1 MLRLLFI
8 IVLMS
13 LFSVNNVNAQISR
26 TSAMGGLT
34 YGIVDRDF
42 SLTPYNFGGN
52 PAWIVKDE
60 VETFLDITPSVQNSW
75 GDYRRTYDSEGS
87 INYGTAFKGVK
98 RLEDKGTFVG
108 FTSYNYEIV
117 RNLYRTLRR
126 DTYSGEAFFMID
138 TTKGDFRYSGP
149 IVNLTYSW
157 EPFDNL
163 YAGVSGH
170 YQILDGLKQVYTN
183 AQSIYRE
190 VAVNVGLAY
199 QLSYEFVIASN
210 IKYSDFQETVEAKD
224 VNLLEVEVFNYRGDT
239 YFVGKRGSSVTQK
252 LNRKKIE
259 YAGQLFYQP
268 SNRLSMALQ
277 TTITPQVA
285 KVLVPQSGLIDVEE
299 GYTDFHT
306 IDFKFKSQYS
316 ISDAWLM
323 GISTGYNDRKCWSNN
338 SKKNLLLWDWDV
350 NEIFGGIG
358 TSYKFDFLPL
368 LIGGEIEFSSLKADS
383 SKYIDTRFI
392 NVTSFNNLVRFGAE
406 YEFMTNHF
414 IRAGI
419 NYGNNEI
426 DLLSGGSDVK
436 SLLLTAGFGL
446 PVSSVLYINANIQY
460 KKLSTTDIVDLHR
473 SGLSTFITMR
483 LNTF

>member
-13 LFSVNNVNAQISR
+13 LFSLSNINAQISR

-34 YGIVDRDF
+34 YGIIDRDF

-52 PAWIVKDE
+52 PAWIVNDE
-60 VETFLDITPSVQNSW
+60 EESFLNITPSVQNSW
-75 GDYRRTYDSEGS
+75 GDYRRAFDSEGS

-98 RLEDKGTFVG
+98 RLDDKGTFVG

-157 EPFDNL
+157 ELFDNL

-190 VAVNVGLAY
+190 VAVNAGLAY
-199 QLSYEFVIASN
+199 QFSDGFIIASN
-210 IKYSDFQETVEAKD
+210 IKYADYQETIEAKD

-239 YFVGKRGSSVTQK
+239 YFVGKRGSSLTQK

-259 YAGQLFYQP
+259 YSGQLFYQP
-268 SNRLSMALQ
+268 ISGLTMALQ
-277 TTITPQVA
+277 SSVTPQVA

-299 GYTDFHT
+299 GYTDFHS
-306 IDFKFKSQYS
+306 IDVKFKSQYS
-316 ISDAWLM
+316 VSESWLM
-323 GISTGYNDRKCWSNN
+323 GISAGYNDRKCWSNN

-350 NEIFGGIG
+350 TEMYGGFG
-358 TSYKFDFLPL
+358 TSYKLDFIPVL
-368 LIGGEIEFSSLKADS
+368 LGAEVEFSSLKADS
-383 SKYIDTRFI
+383 SKYIDTRFVNI
-392 NVTSFNNLVRFGAE
+392 TSLNNLIRFGAE
-406 YEFMTNHF
+406 YEFITNHF

-419 NYGNNEI
+419 NFGNNEI
-426 DLLSGGSDVK
+426 DLLSGGNDVK
-436 SLLLTAGFGL
+436 SLMLTAGVGL
-446 PVSSVLYINANIQY
+446 PVSSALYINANVQY
-460 KKLSTTDIVDLHR
+460 RKISTTNIVDLHR
-473 SGLSTFITMR
+473 SGLSTFITLR